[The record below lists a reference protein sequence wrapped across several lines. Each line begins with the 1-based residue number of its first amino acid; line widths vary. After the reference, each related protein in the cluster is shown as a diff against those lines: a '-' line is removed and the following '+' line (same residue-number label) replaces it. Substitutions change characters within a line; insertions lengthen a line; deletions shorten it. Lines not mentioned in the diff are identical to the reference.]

1 MLQYVQ
7 YLYFVIRK
15 LAKNAFMKMSGYLT
29 DFFTF
34 LFFNVSCALKKG
46 PKIPKKLS
54 KKKTLQKDDQ
64 DKDDYILPF

>member
-1 MLQYVQ
+1 
-7 YLYFVIRK
+7 
-15 LAKNAFMKMSGYLT
+15 MSGYLT

-64 DKDDYILPF
+64 DKDDYITFLSILSCYGTRVG